1 LFITEVYFDFKD
13 YENPVKNRIKLIRG
27 TNPNWAEY
35 TDTFEWLSEVELS
48 LNTIEINDDIW
59 QSPFVDEVEKEF

>member
-1 LFITEVYFDFKD
+1 VYFDFKD